1 MTTQHK
7 AMVQD
12 LTNQLK
18 DIKTVLEEQ
27 KRVTQQ
33 EIDQK
38 RALQK
43 SLTESQNTI
52 EQLKSKIT
60 ELENSRPNPGKID
73 INITIIYLRFTND
86 YLHYVVISYV
96 RYTYLSLCF

>member
-73 INITIIYLRFTND
+73 KYYNKFTFVLQMTTYITSLSHT
-86 YLHYVVISYV
+86 LL
-96 RYTYLSLCF
+96 TYLSLCF